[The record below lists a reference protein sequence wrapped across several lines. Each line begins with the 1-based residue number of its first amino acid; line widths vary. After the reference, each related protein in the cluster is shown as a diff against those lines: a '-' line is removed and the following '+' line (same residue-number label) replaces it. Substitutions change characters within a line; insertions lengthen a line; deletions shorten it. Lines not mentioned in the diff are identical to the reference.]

1 MPGIVPTKDTKGSS
15 PQKFVNK
22 SLGQDLF
29 ILQPLSVEKCR
40 WISAGFSEL
49 PAFLFFFKLFLNFL
63 YSFLSSKR
71 EIHALH

>member
-1 MPGIVPTKDTKGSS
+1 MYAGIVPTKDTKGSS

-40 WISAGFSEL
+40 
-49 PAFLFFFKLFLNFL
+49 
-63 YSFLSSKR
+63 
-71 EIHALH
+71 